1 MQVIVFTLG
10 ESRYAISTDK
20 VEEITKNIQSTE
32 VPNSPDWVEGIINL
46 RGNVVTLL
54 NLSKL
59 LQQDCTMCYNNIIIL
74 KDDDEKVGLLIG
86 NVDQVM
92 DLEDSEI
99 QKITDEEKTEFSG
112 IIHMDDTIVNMIDI
126 EILLSKNEGLI

>member
-1 MQVIVFTLG
+1 
-10 ESRYAISTDK
+10 
-20 VEEITKNIQSTE
+20 
-32 VPNSPDWVEGIINL
+32 
-46 RGNVVTLL
+46 
-54 NLSKL
+54 
-59 LQQDCTMCYNNIIIL
+59 MCYNNIIIL